1 MQKSLTADAQAPLLT
16 YCKEYTFKGVKYAP
30 LMYKVIMRLATIDT
44 VATTQTL
51 QDNLQNLG
59 VFAATVNGDI
69 NKIHGEFDKNFSQL
83 IAHGATVNDPIG
95 ILFDA
100 YSVVSCYNFKQY
112 IKRQH
117 KDYLDEKLTSITH
130 ENLMTS
136 AMRKYDYLKVKGQW
150 GAKSTNDK
158 KIVDILATISALK
171 GHLKLDDKLGKLVDK
186 KKEGGKKKKNKKN
199 TANKVGQKK
208 DEALS

>member
-1 MQKSLTADAQAPLLT
+1 M
-16 YCKEYTFKGVKYAP
+16 
-30 LMYKVIMRLATIDT
+30 
-44 VATTQTL
+44 
-51 QDNLQNLG
+51 
-59 VFAATVNGDI
+59 
-69 NKIHGEFDKNFSQL
+69 
-83 IAHGATVNDPIG
+83 G

-112 IKRQH
+112 IKHQH
-117 KDYLDEKLTSITH
+117 EDYLDSKLTLITH

-150 GAKSTNDK
+150 GAKSPDNK
-158 KIVDILATISALK
+158 KIVAMSAAISALK

-208 DEALS
+208 EKAWKKVPPKDGEKHTKEVGKYTYH